1 MWGSYSSRSS
11 IVHSYL
17 SRSAYV
23 AKRSTAW
30 DARSPYGMG
39 WRITTTFFP
48 CSRRMWA
55 TRRVVWLFP
64 LPVRHAQV
72 RLVRADEAG
81 ELLLRVDRDALRV
94 EGPRE
99 GRGVPPALDARDLS
113 RGEGD
118 DLVLLVVPEVDVE
131 VVEVAARGAEDD
143 HASRLCH
150 AVGNPGPALSFF
162 SLRDASFGYVRSS
175 FPARGRSPGT
185 SARTRARRTTSSSIA
200 SRRRPVEVFRWLG
213 W

>member
-1 MWGSYSSRSS
+1 MWGSDSSRSS

-23 AKRSTAW
+23 AKRSTVW

-64 LPVRHAQV
+64 LPARPAQIATMGV
-72 RLVRADEAG
+72 LR
-81 ELLLRVDRDALRV
+81 RVDRDALRV

-143 HASRLCH
+143 DASRLCH
-150 AVGNPGPALSFF
+150 AVGNPGPVLSFL

>member
-55 TRRVVWLFP
+55 TRRAEEHEVRAVRVRDRGPVPEIRVVD
-64 LPVRHAQV
+64 VAVGEHAQV
-72 RLVRADEAG
+72 RLVLADEAG
-81 ELLLRVDRDALRV
+81 E
-94 EGPRE
+94 
-99 GRGVPPALDARDLS
+99 
-113 RGEGD
+113 
-118 DLVLLVVPEVDVE
+118 VLL
-131 VVEVAARGAEDD
+131 G
-143 HASRLCH
+143 
-150 AVGNPGPALSFF
+150 
-162 SLRDASFGYVRSS
+162 
-175 FPARGRSPGT
+175 
-185 SARTRARRTTSSSIA
+185 
-200 SRRRPVEVFRWLG
+200 
-213 W
+213 